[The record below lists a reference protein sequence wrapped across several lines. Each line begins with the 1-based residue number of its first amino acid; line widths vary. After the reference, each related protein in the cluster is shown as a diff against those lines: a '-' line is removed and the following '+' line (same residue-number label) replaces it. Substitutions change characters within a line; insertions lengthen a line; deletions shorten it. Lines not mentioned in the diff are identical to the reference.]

1 MLTIAPNLFFRIS
14 ANSLCN
20 FNISS
25 LFSKNASRGIKTLVV
40 SSVILLFRSLPL
52 NFLYKMHKSPIFRS
66 FFIALYKILFYN
78 YSR

>member
-1 MLTIAPNLFFRIS
+1 MFYIKL
-14 ANSLCN
+14 
-20 FNISS
+20 
-25 LFSKNASRGIKTLVV
+25 SKNSFNLE
-40 SSVILLFRSLPL
+40 LLGFRSLPL